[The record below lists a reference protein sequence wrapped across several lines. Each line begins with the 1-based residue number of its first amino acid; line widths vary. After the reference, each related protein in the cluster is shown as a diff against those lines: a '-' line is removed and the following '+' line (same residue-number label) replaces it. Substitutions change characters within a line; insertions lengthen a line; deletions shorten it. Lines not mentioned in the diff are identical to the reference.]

1 MKLNPKLF
9 NLIENRIEDS
19 NENPYILFEESDIK
33 NFKNLIEECC
43 SDKKQ
48 VQELT
53 ERVNIYD
60 GKLVRV
66 KPYRVLKE
74 IIEALQYRKRASG
87 YEKIM
92 NARSKYFPN
101 WNKIEIA
108 ENTSKA
114 ISNFRSLQN
123 SIDLYQD
130 ELFDEAILEEN

>member
-74 IIEALQYRKRASG
+74 IIKALQYRKRASG

>member
-1 MKLNPKLF
+1 
-9 NLIENRIEDS
+9 
-19 NENPYILFEESDIK
+19 
-33 NFKNLIEECC
+33 
-43 SDKKQ
+43 
-48 VQELT
+48 
-53 ERVNIYD
+53 
-60 GKLVRV
+60 
-66 KPYRVLKE
+66 
-74 IIEALQYRKRASG
+74 
-87 YEKIM
+87 M